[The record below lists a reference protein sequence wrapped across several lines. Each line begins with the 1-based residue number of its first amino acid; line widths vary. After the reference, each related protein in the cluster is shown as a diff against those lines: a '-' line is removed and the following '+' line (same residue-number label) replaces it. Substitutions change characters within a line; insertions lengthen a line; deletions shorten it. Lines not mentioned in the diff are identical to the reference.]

1 MGGMRRCA
9 EAGLSDWA
17 EVGQGRITLGA
28 WGGGFVRPALEHGRS
43 VGCEI
48 ALEAARLPRDL

>member
-1 MGGMRRCA
+1 MRRCA

-48 ALEAARLPRDL
+48 ALEAVRLPRDL